1 MRTKSLTVIQ
11 ELSGKEICG
20 LYMRNDGG
28 LAEHGAELKT
38 FLEGFKIVN
47 GIGVVNR
54 EKVAFGMGCLA
65 AQIIAHFAREPG
77 SCHLCPPGT
86 SDSNEDYLYT
96 IYHER
101 QARLSWPVLSI
112 QVRAGSPL
120 PFGLPGTRRD
130 HMPIIYNGSV
140 KDFDP
145 IEAESAWRSRKEVLV
160 NDFSDD
166 PILSAKIIV
175 TR

>member
-1 MRTKSLTVIQ
+1 MRTRSLTVIQ

-20 LYMRNDGG
+20 LYRSNDGG
-28 LAEHGAELKT
+28 LAEHGAELKA
-38 FLEGFKIVN
+38 FLEDFRVVN
-47 GIGVVNR
+47 GIGVVSR

-77 SCHLCPPGT
+77 GCYLCRPRT
-86 SDSNEDYLYT
+86 NDCNEDYLYT

-101 QARLSWPVLSI
+101 QSRVSWPVISI

-130 HMPIIYNGSV
+130 HMPVIYNGSV

-145 IEAESAWRSRKEVLV
+145 VEVELAWQSRKEILT

-166 PILSAKIIV
+166 PILSAKILV